1 MGIDDI
7 KAAFRRRQT
16 TARVLLDQT
25 LLVEHTRL
33 DADLQR
39 AFIEDAQHNRV
50 PHAFTLSEQIRELEQ
65 RIDEAQRT
73 FTFEGIGR
81 GPWMDLVGNHPPS
94 TADKRDGLDFD
105 SDTFPPAAVARCC
118 IDPVMTVDEALWLYT
133 ELDVAEW
140 SRLWEAVLLANLG
153 TRDRPKSLIATAA
166 ATVKDASLTTASR
179 EESNGQSS

>member
-1 MGIDDI
+1 MGIEDI

-25 LLVEHTRL
+25 LLVEHARL

-39 AFIEDAQHNRV
+39 AVVEDAKHNRV
-50 PHAFTLSEQIRELEQ
+50 PESFALSEQIRELEQ
-65 RIDEAQRT
+65 TIDDAQRT

-81 GPWMDLVGNHPPS
+81 GPWMDLVANHPPS
-94 TADKRDGLDFD
+94 PSDRRDGLDFN
-105 SDTFPPAAVARCC
+105 SDTFPPAAVAKCC
-118 IDPVMTVDEALWLYT
+118 IDPVLTYDEALWLYT

-153 TRDRPKSLIATAA
+153 TRDRPKSLVATAA
-166 ATVKDASLTTASR
+166 AIVKDASSTIASR